1 MRHRGAALA
10 IHPAGIAVPI
20 VLFFPDRKAV
30 LDLVDDEPA
39 GVERLAAMRGAH
51 AYPHCHIRERQGADA
66 VNTQRMLD
74 LEACRGFRQ
83 DTLAFLERELLE
95 CLVLEPRDFP
105 ALVEIAH
112 PALEA
117 YVAAGAEIGE
127 LAPRRLG
134 VDGPPGEAQ
143 AHQPPATGGMNTTAS
158 PAVSRRDQGANS
170 LFTATF
176 NCSRDSVKP

>member
-1 MRHRGAALA
+1 M
-10 IHPAGIAVPI
+10 
-20 VLFFPDRKAV
+20 LFFPDRKAV

-39 GVERLAAMRGAH
+39 GVERFAPMRGAH
-51 AYPHCHIRERQGADA
+51 TDPHCHIRERQAADA

-74 LEACRGFRQ
+74 REARRGLRQ
-83 DTLAFLERELLE
+83 DTLALLDRELLE
-95 CLVLEPRDFP
+95 CLVLEPCDFP

-117 YVAAGAEIGE
+117 HVAAGAEISE

-134 VDGPPGEAQ
+134 VDGSMGEAE

-158 PAVSRRDQGANS
+158 PAASRRDQGANS